1 MALTQSKSC
10 ISLLG
15 STSVSNDSLN
25 CHAFLMSSQL
35 SQQGIFWLQTAAG
48 LALSQRALNP
58 VGPDWTGDNLTS
70 ALIAP
75 PITSDIIL
83 DRLVLSFG

>member
-25 CHAFLMSSQL
+25 CHAFLMSSQGTQSGRSRL
-35 SQQGIFWLQTAAG
+35 DWRQPDQCFDSSSHHVRHHIGSPCVELWLK
-48 LALSQRALNP
+48 
-58 VGPDWTGDNLTS
+58 
-70 ALIAP
+70 
-75 PITSDIIL
+75 
-83 DRLVLSFG
+83 